1 MAVICWLSIHH
12 ASNMFHGCNES
23 KIRDPKDFLVYAWV
37 FSIKPM
43 LIASGPFRGRGR
55 AIFTEPTSA
64 SVFLLLG
71 PVSLQSFFPMT
82 ALQTPQLTVS
92 SKAAGGPLLGTLKT
106 TGGQSGKGPLRQKM
120 SSLTSLP
127 PSLDSLLSVHLSITH
142 PFHSLICSFI
152 QQMKWTCTICHVF
165 D

>member
-23 KIRDPKDFLVYAWV
+23 KIRDPKDF
-37 FSIKPM
+37 
-43 LIASGPFRGRGR
+43 SGLCL
-55 AIFTEPTSA
+55 
-64 SVFLLLG
+64 SVFYKAHADCFWAIPGERACHFHWAHQCFCVSTPWSCSTPVLL
-71 PVSLQSFFPMT
+71 PHDSPSNPST
-82 ALQTPQLTVS
+82 
-92 SKAAGGPLLGTLKT
+92 AGGPLLGTLKT

-120 SSLTSLP
+120 SCLTPLP
-127 PSLDSLLSVHLSITH
+127 PSLDSLLSVYLSITH